1 VRRVRRRPAG
11 AVLLFEDETILRLF
25 PPLRCAWAPRGEQAE
40 VPLSGWN
47 ARRVLFGA
55 LNPRT
60 GHRVVMRRAA
70 MRRGDF
76 QEFLRRL
83 RRCYGGRELWL
94 VLDSASCH
102 IATQTQTL
110 AARLSIKLLW
120 LPVRCAE
127 LNAMDHLWRHLK
139 GQLAANRQFATV
151 DELAERAAQWVLDL
165 SPNESRRK
173 AGVLSKNFWLPT

>member
-1 VRRVRRRPAG
+1 MPAG

-25 PPLRCAWAPRGEQAE
+25 PPLRCAWAPKGEQAE

-55 LNPRT
+55 VNPRT

-70 MRRGDF
+70 MRRADF

-102 IATQTQTL
+102 IATQSQSL
-110 AARLSIKLLW
+110 AARLGIKLLW

-139 GQLAANRQFATV
+139 GQLAANRQFASV
-151 DELAERAAQWVLDL
+151 DELADRAEQWVLGL
-165 SPNESRRK
+165 SPREALRK

>member
-1 VRRVRRRPAG
+1 MRRVRRRAPG
-11 AVLLFEDETILRLF
+11 AVLLFEDETTLRLF

-40 VPLSGWN
+40 VPLTGWD
-47 ARRVLFGA
+47 ARRVLFGT

-60 GHRVVMRRAA
+60 GRRVVVERAA

-76 QEFLRRL
+76 QEFFRHLRR
-83 RRCYGGRELWL
+83 RYGGREPWL

-102 IATQTQTL
+102 IATRSQAPASQL
-110 AARLSIKLLW
+110 NIKLLW

-127 LNAMDHLWRHLK
+127 LSAMDHLWRHLK
-139 GQLAANRQFATV
+139 GRLAANRQFASV
-151 DELAERAAQWVLDL
+151 GGLAERAAQWVLGL
-165 SPNESRRK
+165 SPQEARRK

>member
-1 VRRVRRRPAG
+1 MRRVRRMPAR

-25 PPLRCAWAPRGEQAE
+25 PPLRCAWAPRGEQAA
-40 VPLSGWN
+40 VPLTGWN

-55 LNPRT
+55 INPRT
-60 GHRVVMRRAA
+60 GHRVVMERAA
-70 MRRGDF
+70 MRRADF
-76 QEFLRRL
+76 QEFLRHL
-83 RRCYGGRELWL
+83 RRCYGGRELWV

-102 IATQTQTL
+102 IATQSQAV
-110 AARLSIKLLW
+110 AAQLDIKLLW

-139 GQLAANRQFATV
+139 GQLAANRQFASV
-151 DELAERAAQWVLDL
+151 DELAERAAQWVLSL
-165 SPNESRRK
+165 PPQEARRK

>member
-1 VRRVRRRPAG
+1 MPAG

-25 PPLRCAWAPRGEQAE
+25 PPLRCAWAPKGEQAE
-40 VPLSGWN
+40 VPLTGWN

-55 LNPRT
+55 INPRT
-60 GHRVVMRRAA
+60 GHRVVMERAA
-70 MRRGDF
+70 MRRADF

-83 RRCYGGRELWL
+83 RRCYGGHDLWL

-102 IATQTQTL
+102 IATQSQAL
-110 AARLSIKLLW
+110 AARLNIRLMW
-120 LPVRCAE
+120 LPVRCSE

-139 GQLAANRQFATV
+139 GRLAANRQFATV
-151 DELAERAAQWVLDL
+151 GELAERAAQWVRDL
-165 SPNESRRK
+165 SPQEARRK